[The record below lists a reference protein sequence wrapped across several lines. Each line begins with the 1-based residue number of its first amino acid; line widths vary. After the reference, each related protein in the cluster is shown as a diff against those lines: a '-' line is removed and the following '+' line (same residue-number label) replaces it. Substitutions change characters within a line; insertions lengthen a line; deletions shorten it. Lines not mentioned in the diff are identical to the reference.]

1 MLPIGNHDEARR
13 GSGSGRPCRRPW
25 EPTVMCRQVFPAT
38 NLDGAE
44 RDCTSP
50 QPNPHITETREVRY
64 PWHPWYGEQVQIRE
78 SLIKGG
84 QGILRC
90 VPDGN
95 RPSRSL
101 EVPLWMFDRAVCC
114 TMRLSDVPVV
124 SCEALL
130 RLKAFLRRDA
140 AGDAETVI
148 QAQHLSPP
156 LKGDADAKAFRSLPG
171 SPAEVVSPPCEESRV
186 AGPADR
192 SQAGDHGAAGTH
204 AARAPRKLRRL
215 RGRRGGER

>member
-1 MLPIGNHDEARR
+1 MQPSEDNSDGVLERGEARQPGPVR
-13 GSGSGRPCRRPW
+13 RTAPCACL
-25 EPTVMCRQVFPAT
+25 EYLGLTTGAFAT
-38 NLDGAE
+38 YG
-44 RDCTSP
+44 TSP
-50 QPNPHITETREVRY
+50 QPNTHITDVREIRY

-124 SCEALL
+124 SCEVLL

-148 QAQHLSPP
+148 QAQHLSPR

-192 SQAGDHGAAGTH
+192 SQAGEHGAAGTH
-204 AARAPRKLRRL
+204 AARAPRKLHRL